1 MKTASISLAILVSVL
16 PSLRAS
22 AFSFDSY
29 TQIVAAAQQVDKK
42 LVKVMNPTEDVNF
55 HSVKQLPYNANR
67 LQSIYS
73 KYGRNVPS
81 EIKMTLSK
89 KGYDQTQFVLRRGGF
104 GKLLVNNIPS
114 TYETL
119 YKAAKQE
126 EELEI
131 KLALT
136 SYLTYVT
143 VQAYQPISKVVFF
156 DHRQFSRGDGG
167 GLKYCI
173 YKGNNNMPKCQYNIR
188 QYWFTYLDGY
198 SPDVNQLPPL
208 PIDEV
213 IEKAANQAPNAYS
226 IRIYAVPSP
235 AYRENTW
242 DILSEQANLA
252 ASHILY
258 IWRDLYSTD

>member
-1 MKTASISLAILVSVL
+1 MKKASISLAVLVSIL
-16 PSLRAS
+16 PSLSAS

-29 TQIVAAAQQVDKK
+29 SQIVAAAQQVDKK
-42 LVKVMNPTEDVNF
+42 LVKVMNPTEEINF
-55 HSVKQLPYNANR
+55 HSVKQLPYRANR

-73 KYGRNVPS
+73 KYGRSIPS
-81 EIKMTLSK
+81 KVKMVLSK
-89 KGYDQTQFVLRRGGF
+89 KGYDQTQFVLREGGF
-104 GKLLVNNIPS
+104 GKLLVNNLPS
-114 TYETL
+114 TYEAL
-119 YKAAKQE
+119 YEAADQE
-126 EELEI
+126 VELEI

-136 SYLTYVT
+136 SYLTHVT

-173 YKGNNNMPKCQYNIR
+173 YKGKNNMPDCQYNIR

-198 SPDVNQLPPL
+198 SPEVNILPPL
-208 PIDEV
+208 PIDTVVEN
-213 IEKAANQAPNAYS
+213 AANLAPNAYS
-226 IRIYAVPSP
+226 VRVYAVPSL

-242 DILSEQANLA
+242 NILSEQANLA
-252 ASHILY
+252 ASHILH